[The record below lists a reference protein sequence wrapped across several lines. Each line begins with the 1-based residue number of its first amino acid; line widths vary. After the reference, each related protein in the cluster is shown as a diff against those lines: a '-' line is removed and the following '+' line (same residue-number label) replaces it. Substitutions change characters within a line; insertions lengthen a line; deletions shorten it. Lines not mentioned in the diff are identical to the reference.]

1 MSLLFCG
8 FFCWHSRC
16 YCRFRCLSTTVITTW
31 IYTICI
37 FNGCLLSIIG
47 VCIFKRH
54 LLRVIVSCI
63 LSIWDV
69 VIISPCINNC
79 WLFAGVASMMVAWLC
94 GCAIAACWW
103 VTFIA
108 AVQCGP
114 WIGSIT
120 LAAWWLPGAPV
131 LGDSFCI
138 WPWGWQLQLAQCGVV
153 STVLYWDSPSG
164 PTSDN
169 IELFKSFSIHS
180 FSTLDSLSLSGWHS
194 S

>member
-1 MSLLFCG
+1 MVVC
-8 FFCWHSRC
+8 
-16 YCRFRCLSTTVITTW
+16 
-31 IYTICI
+31 
-37 FNGCLLSIIG
+37 CLLLGFASWRGI
-47 VCIFKRH
+47 CCM
-54 LLRVIVSCI
+54 LLWVVSCLFGMWS
-63 LSIWDV
+63 LSVRASIMV
-69 VIISPCINNC
+69 AY
-79 WLFAGVASMMVAWLC
+79 WLFAGVASMMVAWLY

-103 VTFIA
+103 VTFTA

-138 WPWGWQLQLAQCGVV
+138 WPWSWQLQLAQCGVV
-153 STVLYWDSPSG
+153 STVLYWDLPSG